1 MRNDDEKKHT
11 QRVKTVFS
19 NESFFF
25 IFLFSFLPLDSSLN
39 ANGIERITSRHF
51 NEHGHYKFTVNTN
64 ISKSFVWTS
73 HNNCC

>member
-19 NESFFF
+19 NESFFLF
-25 IFLFSFLPLDSSLN
+25 SFSFLPLDSSLN